1 MFQEYLAGSADVFS
15 AIGALTTGVV
25 AFKVTLGLFRFISAH
40 FLSGALGLSANL
52 RKAGAWA
59 VVTGCTDG
67 IGKAY
72 AEQLAARGIN
82 IVLISRTLSKLTEM
96 AKEVEEKYKVKTM
109 VIAADFSQAD
119 IYDNIRSNVENL
131 DIGVLVNNVGMS
143 YDYPEYYAEIEDPNF
158 VSKMLHLNCT
168 SVAKMTQI
176 VLPNMLKKRQGYVI
190 NIGSS
195 AGSAPTPFLTL
206 YSACKSFVDTFT
218 RALTIEYSRSGVNFQ
233 LVSPYFVV
241 SKLSKIRKASV
252 FVPTPNT
259 YVKGA
264 LATVG
269 VQSST
274 NGFWSHTVQDWI
286 RSVIPMSV
294 IVNGLLDN
302 RRRALKKRADAKQN
316 Q

>member
-1 MFQEYLAGSADVFS
+1 MFQEHLAGSADFFS
-15 AIGALTTGVV
+15 GIGAITTGIV
-25 AFKVTLGLFRFISAH
+25 AFKVALGLFRFISAH
-40 FLSGALGLSANL
+40 FLSKTLGLSANL
-52 RKAGAWA
+52 QKAGSWA

-82 IVLISRTLSKLTEM
+82 MVLISRSMSKLTDM

-109 VIAADFSQAD
+109 VVEADYSRED
-119 IYDNIRSNVENL
+119 IYDNIRANIEKL

-143 YDYPEYYAEIEDPNF
+143 YDYPEYFAEVEDPNF
-158 VSKMLHLNCT
+158 VSRLLHLNCT

-176 VLPNMLKKRQGYVI
+176 VLPIMLKKRQGYII

-195 AGSAPTPFLTL
+195 AGSAPTPFLSL

-218 RALTIEYSRSGVNFQ
+218 RALTIEYSGSGVNFQ

-241 SKLSKIRKASV
+241 SKLSKIRRATV

-259 YVKGA
+259 FVKGA

-269 VQSST
+269 VQNTT

-294 IVNGLLDN
+294 ITNGLLDS